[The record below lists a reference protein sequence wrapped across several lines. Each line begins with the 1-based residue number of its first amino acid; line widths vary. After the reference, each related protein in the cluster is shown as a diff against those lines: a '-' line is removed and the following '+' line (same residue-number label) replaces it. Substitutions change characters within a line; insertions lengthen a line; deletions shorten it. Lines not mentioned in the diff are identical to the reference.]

1 MDIHNKARWAVGC
14 SVAVALFAW
23 TAPWLHADT
32 LTQIT
37 IDTSAAA
44 GQTDDLILDFDS
56 GGGTQPNTF
65 SVSNF
70 YTDGTLSPI
79 FQSHNSGVTGDLPG
93 DLTFTNTNF
102 VAELS
107 VTMTV
112 GNTITFD
119 YQSTNNAPTAGAFP
133 DEFDVYLLDNA
144 TFNSVLPTD
153 DPSGAGSLVAI
164 DLNGGLAP
172 DATIFSG
179 AVTVGPPADTSPVPE
194 PANLAV
200 VTSLVLLAGCRRF
213 REWVLKLMLPTRG
226 PASILALL
234 LAAAPAVHA
243 QTLTGVGVD
252 PNVTLSFSG
261 IRFNHANNTY
271 VTVATLFNGSPTAI
285 AGPFYV
291 AITKITTQGVV
302 TVANAS
308 ASLENGNPAVL
319 MPTPDNLSPGQT
331 ATVPI
336 AFSDSSQNT
345 FTIQGAVWDAASAPA
360 PATLQCPQVTT
371 YGTFTQDVTLEY
383 TPPTDSVHRLATC
396 TPAVG
401 TNVTALGSVT
411 VQCSTIGG
419 ATPGASCSSAPVV
432 QFSGGTVTLPPLP
445 APTGIAIIPCQSMAG
460 AFSPADTPLYLA
472 VGDGESL
479 PLPCITNPVGTAMF
493 SIYNYGPYAA
503 TNFSVIM
510 NFPPGPSQVAWQFS
524 QAATCTGVPQDF
536 TIQIDGVTE
545 TIPNGETVTCTFAN
559 LPPYQAFDAILGL
572 NVSDNSLPA
581 VAVSLALNSSE
592 NIPAPGMAPYLFGAL
607 LTMNPGV
614 QQSITVPASI
624 SSENQGCNYSSSPG
638 FAILLN
644 TCGVPPVVTQVIT
657 GVVAG
662 VATVLTGGAAA
673 ALDVTELSQSIIFS
687 ANQGAS
693 LILTR

>member
-1 MDIHNKARWAVGC
+1 MPHTR
-14 SVAVALFAW
+14 
-23 TAPWLHADT
+23 
-32 LTQIT
+32 
-37 IDTSAAA
+37 
-44 GQTDDLILDFDS
+44 
-56 GGGTQPNTF
+56 
-65 SVSNF
+65 
-70 YTDGTLSPI
+70 
-79 FQSHNSGVTGDLPG
+79 
-93 DLTFTNTNF
+93 
-102 VAELS
+102 
-107 VTMTV
+107 
-112 GNTITFD
+112 
-119 YQSTNNAPTAGAFP
+119 
-133 DEFDVYLLDNA
+133 
-144 TFNSVLPTD
+144 
-153 DPSGAGSLVAI
+153 
-164 DLNGGLAP
+164 GLA
-172 DATIFSG
+172 A
-179 AVTVGPPADTSPVPE
+179 
-194 PANLAV
+194 
-200 VTSLVLLAGCRRF
+200 
-213 REWVLKLMLPTRG
+213 
-226 PASILALL
+226 ILALFL
-234 LAAAPAVHA
+234 VLAAAPVVHA
-243 QTLTGVGVD
+243 QTLTGVGFD

-271 VTVATLFNGSPTAI
+271 VTVATLLNGSDTTI

-291 AITKITTQGVV
+291 AVTKISSQGVV

-308 ASLENGNPAVL
+308 ATLQNGNPAVM

-336 AFSDSSQNT
+336 AFSDNSQNT

-383 TPPTDSVHRLATC
+383 TPPIDSVGRLATC

-419 ATPGASCSSAPVV
+419 AIPAASCSSVPVV
-432 QFSGGTVTLPPLP
+432 QFQGGTVTLPPLP
-445 APTGIAIIPCQSMAG
+445 APTGIAVLPCQSLEG
-460 AFSPADTPLYLA
+460 AFSPADTPLFLA

-479 PLPCITNPVGTAMF
+479 PNPCITNPVGTVMF

-524 QAATCTGVPQDF
+524 QAATCIGVPQDF
-536 TIQIDGVTE
+536 TVQISGVTE

-581 VAVSLALNSSE
+581 VAVSLALNPSE

-644 TCGVPPVVTQVIT
+644 TCGVPPIVTQVIT

-662 VATVLTGGAAA
+662 VATVLTGGAAI
-673 ALDVTELSQSIIFS
+673 ALDVTELSQSVIFE